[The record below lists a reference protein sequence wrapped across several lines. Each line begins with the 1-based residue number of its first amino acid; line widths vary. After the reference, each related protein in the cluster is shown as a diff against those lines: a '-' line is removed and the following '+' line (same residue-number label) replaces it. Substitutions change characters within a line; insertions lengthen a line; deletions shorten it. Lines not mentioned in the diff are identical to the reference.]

1 MRILEASQGDAQT
14 LAELRALA
22 MRESLEA
29 IGRFDP
35 TRVRER
41 FLQKFDPNATRRVL
55 VDDELAAFFVVLDKG
70 DHLYVDH
77 LYVHP
82 DYQSTGIGSSLLE
95 LIKEQARLA
104 DKPIRLRALKGS
116 RSNEFYTSHGFIKTH
131 VEALD
136 NYYQFTH
143 R

>member
-1 MRILEASQGDAQT
+1 MQILKTIEDDAKA

-41 FLQKFDPNATRRVL
+41 FLQNFDPNVTRKVL
-55 VDDELAAFFVVLDKG
+55 VDDELAAFFVVLDRG

-82 DYQSTGIGSSLLE
+82 NHQSAGLGSSLLE
-95 LIKEQARLA
+95 VIKEQAHLA
-104 DKPIRLRALKGS
+104 EKPIRLGALKGS
-116 RSNEFYTSHGFIKTH
+116 RSNEFYASHGFVRTH
-131 VEALD
+131 EEELD

-143 R
+143 S

>member
-1 MRILEASQGDAQT
+1 MRILKTREDDAQA

-35 TRVRER
+35 VRVRER
-41 FLQKFDPNATRRVL
+41 FLQKFDPNATSKVFI
-55 VDDELAAFFVVLDKG
+55 DDELAAFFVVLDKG

-82 DYQSTGIGSSLLE
+82 NHQSAGLGSSLLE
-95 LIKEQARLA
+95 VIKEQARHA
-104 DKPIRLRALKGS
+104 EKPIRLGALKGS
-116 RSNEFYTSHGFIKTH
+116 RSNQFYASHGFVRTH

-136 NYYQFTH
+136 NYYQFIH
-143 R
+143 S